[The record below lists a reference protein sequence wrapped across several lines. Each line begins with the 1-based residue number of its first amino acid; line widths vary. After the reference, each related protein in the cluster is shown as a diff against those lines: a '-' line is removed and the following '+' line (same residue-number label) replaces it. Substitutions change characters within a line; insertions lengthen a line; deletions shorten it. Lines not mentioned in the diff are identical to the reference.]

1 MDVALNAAL
10 CQLGFQPQDILDRLE
25 LGHLPMWTN
34 ALQWKFNGEG
44 HRFGLEQFNHLTSDF
59 DAILHTPCCLYTE
72 KAMATY
78 PETHVILN
86 TRDVDG

>member
-1 MDVALNAAL
+1 MKVSLNMDVALNAAL

-44 HRFGLEQFNHLTSDF
+44 HRFGLEQFNQLTSDF
-59 DAILHTPCCLYTE
+59 DVGRFDTSI
-72 KAMATY
+72 
-78 PETHVILN
+78 ETLVVLPIC
-86 TRDVDG
+86 